1 LINAHENS
9 ISCLALN
16 NDGSLLATSSEKG
29 TLIRIFRADDGAYLQ
44 ELRRGKEKAEI
55 YSIAFDVASMYLAT
69 SSDRGT
75 VHIWSLTTT
84 HKKLKELGL
93 DITINQE
100 NNQEI
105 PKNQTSVLSKL
116 FGGYFNSEWSFAQ
129 LRIDESKSIC
139 SFGSNNTILVVTMSG
154 KLYQAT
160 FDIKRKGECINIQE
174 NSLNLAETN

>member
-1 LINAHENS
+1 MINAHENA

-16 NDGSLLATSSEKG
+16 RDGTLMATSSEKG
-29 TLIRIFRADDGAYLQ
+29 TLIRIFRAEDGAYLQ

-55 YSIAFDVASMYLAT
+55 FSISFDPTNYFLAS

-75 VHIWSLTTT
+75 VHIWSLTTAY
-84 HKKLKELGL
+84 KKLSELGV
-93 DITINQE
+93 NVAE
-100 NNQEI
+100 NNIPSEEI

-139 SFGSNNTILVVTMSG
+139 SFGPNNTIIVVSLSG
-154 KLYQAT
+154 KFYQAT
-160 FDIKRKGECINIQE
+160 FDIKRKGECTNIQE
-174 NSLNLAETN
+174 NSLNMGENN